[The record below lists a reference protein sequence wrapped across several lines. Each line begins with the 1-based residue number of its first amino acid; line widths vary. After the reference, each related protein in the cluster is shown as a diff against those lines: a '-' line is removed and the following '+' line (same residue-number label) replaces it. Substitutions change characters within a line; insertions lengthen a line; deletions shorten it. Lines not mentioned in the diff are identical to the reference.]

1 MAYHRR
7 PMAEPGDTDSG
18 RRFSL
23 AARVL
28 APLALVL
35 ALLAVYLVVTGSMG
49 IDDDASDEPETTSS
63 KGAHDGQGDG
73 AETPKTYIVEDGDSF
88 GTIAEKFGVS
98 VERLVRLNPEV
109 DPQTLNPGQEL
120 KIR

>member
-1 MAYHRR
+1 MAQS
-7 PMAEPGDTDSG
+7 GDTDSG
-18 RRFSL
+18 PRFSL
-23 AARVL
+23 AARVI
-28 APLALVL
+28 APLALIL
-35 ALLAVYLVVTGSMG
+35 ALVAVYLVVTGSIS
-49 IDDDASDEPETTSS
+49 IDDDGSDEPETTSS

-88 GTIAEKFGVS
+88 GIIAEKFGVS
-98 VERLVRLNPEV
+98 VDRLVRLNPDV